1 VSTDYVV
8 SRKDAF
14 DGPETLL
21 VPAGEYQRLRRLG
34 ALVEFSNDGIIANTI
49 EGVVTSWNRGAERIF
64 GYTAQEMLGQP
75 IFRLVCMGGN
85 NDMVPV
91 FDRVRKGEYVD
102 HYETSRRCKDGSEI
116 PVSWAVSPI
125 QDPSGDVVG
134 ASEIARNIAGQKQA
148 EKAQRVAEKLAA
160 AGRLASS
167 IAHDINN
174 PLAALTNLLFLVENE
189 NLSEEGKQYLK
200 TAQRQ
205 LSRLAQIAALALGFH
220 RNYGDP
226 VWLPISTIID
236 DALALHHDR
245 IKASGIDVS
254 QSYDATPQVCSQLGE
269 LQQVMVNLIGNALDA
284 MPLGGRLQ
292 LRVRRTTNLETNR
305 QGIRITVA
313 DTGGGM
319 SVETRRH
326 LFEPFYTTKQGTGT
340 GLGLWVCAD
349 IVSRYEGR
357 ILTRSNDAP
366 GHNGSVFMLFLP
378 L

>member
-21 VPAGEYQRLRRLG
+21 VPAGEYQRLQRLG

-125 QDPSGDVVG
+125 QDPSGEVVG

-174 PLAALTNLLFLVENE
+174 PLAALTNLLFLVESE

-305 QGIRITVA
+305 ESIRITVA

-357 ILTRSNDAP
+357 ILMRSNHAA

>member
-14 DGPETLL
+14 NGPETLL
-21 VPAGEYQRLRRLG
+21 VPAGEYQRLQRLG

-125 QDPSGDVVG
+125 QDPSGEVVG

-148 EKAQRVAEKLAA
+148 EKAQRVAEKLTA

-174 PLAALTNLLFLVENE
+174 PLAALTNLLFLVESE

-284 MPLGGRLQ
+284 MPRGGRLQ

-357 ILTRSNDAP
+357 ILMRSNHAA